1 MLRLQCFMAFSVL
14 SDKTSLNSL
23 ACNTR
28 TFGKLSLNVRLNIIS
43 IFVKNMQNILWGKC
57 QENTIKFLE
66 KNFLTFKIGKLWV
79 LPWEPIM
86 FYTINKCCRCFCT
99 YCCHWL
105 HFYHKKNNRPVLK
118 KQAVIR
124 KTSG

>member
-28 TFGKLSLNVRLNIIS
+28 TFGKLSLNVRLNIIF

-57 QENTIKFLE
+57 QENTINFCLPKISFNIAGLE
-66 KNFLTFKIGKLWV
+66 HLWCECGYGEVDVKQTPYVDFIVHFTQKIIL
-79 LPWEPIM
+79 
-86 FYTINKCCRCFCT
+86 
-99 YCCHWL
+99 
-105 HFYHKKNNRPVLK
+105 
-118 KQAVIR
+118 
-124 KTSG
+124 

>member
-57 QENTIKFLE
+57 QENTI
-66 KNFLTFKIGKLWV
+66 NFLFKA
-79 LPWEPIM
+79 
-86 FYTINKCCRCFCT
+86 
-99 YCCHWL
+99 
-105 HFYHKKNNRPVLK
+105 LK
-118 KQAVIR
+118 KCMGAAMGRLI
-124 KTSG
+124 

>member
-57 QENTIKFLE
+57 QENTI
-66 KNFLTFKIGKLWV
+66 NFLKFV
-79 LPWEPIM
+79 
-86 FYTINKCCRCFCT
+86 FYECIYTDKNGAQYYFGNKNLT
-99 YCCHWL
+99 
-105 HFYHKKNNRPVLK
+105 K
-118 KQAVIR
+118 
-124 KTSG
+124 